1 LQPAAPRRLF
11 VIINEG
17 GGSVLGRDPLPALR
31 DAFAHHGLQAEIHLC
46 PGAALVE
53 TATRALARTGPGK
66 DYDAILAGGGD
77 GTIGAVAG
85 VLAESGVPFGV
96 LPLGTLNHFAKD
108 LGLPL
113 EIEDAIGIIAAGQV
127 RAVDV
132 AEVNGHVFVNNS
144 SLGLYATMV
153 AERDRQRRRAGWG
166 KWPAMVWASLKTALR
181 FPVRRLSVS
190 TEGWTRR
197 YKTPLIFI
205 GNNAYDVSLP
215 RPGTRA
221 VLDDGRLC
229 LFIARPRRIW
239 GLIRVAIR
247 AMLGRLKEE
256 RDFES
261 YLISEVE
268 IRSLS
273 GWVRVSVDGEV
284 TPMRPPLRYRIRP
297 GALMVYA
304 PPRNGGA
311 VLGV

>member
-1 LQPAAPRRLF
+1 LQPSAPRLC

-17 GGSVLGRDPLPALR
+17 GGSVLGRDPRPALEE
-31 DAFAHHGLQAEIHLC
+31 AFARHGLQVEIHLC

-53 TATRALARTGPGK
+53 TAIHVLDRTGPGK

-77 GTIGAVAG
+77 GTIGAIAG
-85 VLAESGVPFGV
+85 VVAHTGIPFGV

-113 EIEDAIGIIAAGQV
+113 EIDAAIGTIAAGHV

-153 AERDRQRRRAGWG
+153 AERDRQRARAGWG
-166 KWPAMVWASLKTALR
+166 KWPAMVWASIRTALR
-181 FPVRRLSVS
+181 FPVRRLRV
-190 TEGWTRR
+190 TNDGWTRR

-205 GNNAYDVSLP
+205 GNNAYEVSLP

-239 GLIRVAIR
+239 GLLRVAIR

-261 YLISEVE
+261 YLTSEVE
-268 IRSLS
+268 ISAHSAWL
-273 GWVRVSVDGEV
+273 RVSVDGEV
-284 TPMRPPLRYRIRP
+284 TPMRPPLRYRIHP
-297 GALMVYA
+297 GALRVFA
-304 PPRNGGA
+304 PPRNGA
-311 VLGV
+311 APTA